1 MPLFKYLAKNQQG
14 QAVSGTIEANN
25 LASLVASLRE
35 KGLVIISVNEEK
47 AGKKG
52 GGFLRNERVKSDDLV
67 IFSRQLATM
76 VDAGIALVQGLDI
89 LCEQVENKRFK
100 AIIFN
105 IRDDVEGG
113 SSLSEAFSKH
123 PRVFPTLFVSM
134 VRAGESSGTLDL
146 ILDRLAGYLE
156 KTGALIRKV
165 KSALVYPAVITI
177 IAIGITLF
185 LIINV
190 VPVFKGIYEGF
201 GAALPLPTQILLS
214 LSDFLRHYF
223 LLAAA
228 GLIVIL
234 FLLNRYIKT
243 PGGKLR
249 FDRIKLK
256 LPVFGMLLRKVA
268 VSRFSRT
275 LSTLVKSGVPILSSL
290 EIVARTSGNR
300 VVEIAVENARN
311 SIREGENIS
320 EPLARSG
327 VFPPMVVRMIGVGE
341 KTGEL
346 EKMLSKIADF
356 YDEQVDAAVSGLTS
370 MIEPLIVAFLGLI
383 IGGIVVCMYLPIF
396 KISELIQ
403 M

>member
-14 QAVSGTIEANN
+14 QTVSGTIEANN

-52 GGFLRNERVKSDDLV
+52 GFLKGGRVKPDDLI

-89 LCEQVENKRFK
+89 LCEQIENKKFK
-100 AIIFN
+100 AIISS

-113 SSLSEAFSKH
+113 SSLSEAFSKY

-156 KTGALIRKV
+156 KTGTLIRKV

-177 IAIGITLF
+177 IAVGITLF
-185 LIINV
+185 LIISV

-228 GLIVIL
+228 GLIITL
-234 FLLNRYIKT
+234 FLISWYIKT

-249 FDRIKLK
+249 FDQIKLK
-256 LPVFGMLLRKVA
+256 LPVFGLLLRKVA

-275 LSTLVKSGVPILSSL
+275 LSTLVKSGVPIISAL
-290 EIVARTSGNR
+290 EIVAKTSGNR

-370 MIEPLIVAFLGLI
+370 MIEPLIVAFLGII

-396 KISELIQ
+396 QISELIQ

>member
-1 MPLFKYLAKNQQG
+1 MPVFKYLAKDKNG
-14 QAVSGTIEANN
+14 QTVSGSAEANN
-25 LASLVASLRE
+25 VASLVASLRE
-35 KGLVIISVNEEK
+35 KELVIISVDEEK

-52 GGFLRNERVKSDDLV
+52 AGLRGGRVKPDDLI

-89 LCEQVENKRFK
+89 LCEQVENKTFK
-100 AIIFN
+100 AIISG

-123 PRVFPTLFVSM
+123 PRVFSTLFVSM

-156 KTGALIRKV
+156 KTGALVRKV
-165 KSALVYPAVITI
+165 KAALVYPAVITI
-177 IAIGITLF
+177 IATGITLF

-234 FLLNRYIKT
+234 FLFSRYIKT
-243 PGGKLR
+243 SQGRLGL
-249 FDRIKLK
+249 DRLKLK
-256 LPVFGMLLRKVA
+256 LPVFGTLLRKVA

-275 LSTLVKSGVPILSSL
+275 LSTLVKSGVPILKAL

-370 MIEPLIVAFLGLI
+370 MIEPLIIAFLGI
-383 IGGIVVCMYLPIF
+383 VIGGIVVCMYLPIF